1 MRLAEDEQ
9 ASGSRRVAEGSGERV
24 SGDARVGTA
33 RVTVGAFEP
42 GAGDAPYL
50 YEAMADHLAARVA
63 AGELADGARLPSEV
77 RLAREYGVSLGTARH
92 ATEILRE
99 RGLARTVRAKGT
111 FIVRRERAAGDGGEG
126 YLVLEGM
133 AGGGS
138 PVPILVGRA
147 EPVIQVGVS
156 GPRVRLSSEAAAALR
171 EVISGA
177 WAGEGS

>member
-1 MRLAEDEQ
+1 
-9 ASGSRRVAEGSGERV
+9 
-24 SGDARVGTA
+24 
-33 RVTVGAFEP
+33 
-42 GAGDAPYL
+42 
-50 YEAMADHLAARVA
+50 MADHLAARVA
-63 AGELADGARLPSEV
+63 AGELADGTRLPSEV

-111 FIVRRERAAGDGGEG
+111 FIVRRERVVGGGEEG
-126 YLVLEGM
+126 YLVLEGT
-133 AGGGS
+133 AGAGS

-156 GPRVRLSSEAAAALR
+156 GPRARLSSEAAAALR
-171 EVISGA
+171 EAISGA